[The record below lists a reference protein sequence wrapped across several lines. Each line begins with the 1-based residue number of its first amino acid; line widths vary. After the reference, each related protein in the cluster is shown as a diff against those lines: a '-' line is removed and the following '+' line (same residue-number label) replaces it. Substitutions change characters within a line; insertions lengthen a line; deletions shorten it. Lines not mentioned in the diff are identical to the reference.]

1 MDAQIFQ
8 LDEQR
13 RQRSTAIAFPVPADL
28 ITATRSA
35 TEFFAWYAGAM
46 LTIHVA
52 LVRSAIESVQATF
65 SIEGNHHD

>member
-65 SIEGNHHD
+65 SIEGKHHD